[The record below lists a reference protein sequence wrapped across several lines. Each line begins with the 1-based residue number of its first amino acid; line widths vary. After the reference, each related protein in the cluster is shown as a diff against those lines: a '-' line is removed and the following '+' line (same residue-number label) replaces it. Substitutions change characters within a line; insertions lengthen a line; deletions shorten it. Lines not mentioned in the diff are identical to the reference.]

1 MLRLGFQ
8 SWCVWAILA
17 LMATTTLSSAAARA
31 AEPGTE
37 AAEPAKA
44 ETPAPAPETPEP
56 ETPQPE
62 PAKTEPETPE
72 VGKVAD
78 EGGQPLLQQAMEVKL
93 GAESLADLNQVIK
106 LCQDAID
113 TGLATG
119 DVKFAEELLASTLS
133 QRAELVCHELF
144 ETRVTPNRG
153 QALLRMALSD
163 LEKTTALNS
172 EQPEAQFLLGRLY
185 AHLGETEKSLTALD
199 AAVRMTESEPAARS
213 KALMIRANVRKDLA
227 LRQADFDEAV
237 KLTPNEPDVLRFR
250 GMHYMTQNNLELAIA
265 DFNAAIALDPK
276 DAETY
281 EARGMAEAGSGKLD
295 ESLASFTKAI
305 EIEPKSPA
313 ALTHRARIRAM
324 KSDIPGALADVEEAM
339 KLQPGSQALL
349 LHANLLAASGK
360 FEQALGELNVLR
372 QVMPD
377 SPEVLLQLAAVHQAA
392 RQPQKA
398 VEIYTQLLGAN
409 PQNLAAFR
417 GRADAH
423 LNQGQQA
430 EAVADYEEAL
440 KIDGKNSGVL
450 NNLAWVLATSPKD
463 DLRNGQRAIE
473 LAKQACEVTEYKQA
487 HILST
492 LAAGYAESGDFENAV
507 TWSQKAVELGGDQ
520 TKDQLAKELESYQQK
535 KPWRETAPPDMP
547 GVDETVQPQPVSPSD
562 EDTARAKR
570 GE

>member
-8 SWCVWAILA
+8 TWCVRQGLVLPGLLLCGA
-17 LMATTTLSSAAARA
+17 LTLSSAVAH
-31 AEPGTE
+31 AE
-37 AAEPAKA
+37 EPA
-44 ETPAPAPETPEP
+44 TPST
-56 ETPQPE
+56 E
-62 PAKTEPETPE
+62 PAKTESAPPAAPAAEPPTAEPPVE
-72 VGKVAD
+72 
-78 EGGQPLLQQAMEVKL
+78 EPGQAQLQQALEAKL

-113 TGLATG
+113 AGLAEG
-119 DVKFAEELLASTLS
+119 DVKFANELLASTLS
-133 QRAELVCHELF
+133 QRAELICHELF

-163 LEKTTALNS
+163 LEKTTALNA
-172 EQPEAQFLLGRLY
+172 EQPEAQYLLGRLY
-185 AHLGETEKSLTALD
+185 GHLGETDKSLAALD
-199 AAVRMTESEPAARS
+199 VAVRLTDSEPAAKS
-213 KALMIRANVRKDLA
+213 KALMIRANVQKDPA
-227 LRQADFDEAV
+227 KRQADFDAAV
-237 KLTPNEPDVLRFR
+237 KLTPSDPDVLRFR
-250 GMHYMTQNNLELAIA
+250 GMHYMTQDKLDLAIA

-295 ESLASFTKAI
+295 ESLESFSKAI
-305 EIEPKSPA
+305 EIEPKSPT

-377 SPEVLLQLAAVHQAA
+377 SPDVLLQIAAVHQGA

-398 VEIYTQLLGAN
+398 VEIYTQLLGSN
-409 PQNLAAFR
+409 PQNVAAFR

-492 LAAGYAESGDFENAV
+492 LAAGYAETGDFDNAI
-507 TWSQKAVELGGDQ
+507 TWSKKAVELGEDP
-520 TKDQLAKELESYQQK
+520 TKEQLAKELESYEHK
-535 KPWRETAPPDMP
+535 KPWREAAPPDMP
-547 GVDETVQPQPVSPSD
+547 GVEDGTQPQPAAPAGD
-562 EDTARAKR
+562 DTARSKR
-570 GE
+570 GA